1 MVHASGSRDILN
13 VSEFKRG
20 LLDIWPMVFAYAPIA
35 ALWGAVAASNG
46 LSPLEVA
53 LMSGGVYSGAAQ
65 FVAMDL
71 WNVAPLPL
79 LAFTVATVGLRHV
92 LMSASVSQHISG
104 FPRLKA
110 SALLFWL
117 TDEAW
122 AMIERRALAHPISPS
137 YFLGVAMPLWPNWV
151 FFSVIGAYFG
161 NSLGDTSR
169 YGLDFAFAAMFIAVL
184 AGFWKGPK
192 TGAILVVS
200 SLAAVAAKVIWPNDA
215 WYILVGGI
223 AGMLV
228 AVATYNKDVTP

>member
-1 MVHASGSRDILN
+1 MVHAGRRSSHLN
-13 VSEFKRG
+13 TSEFQRG
-20 LLDIWPMVFAYAPIA
+20 LIDIWPMVFAYAPIA

-46 LSPLEVA
+46 LSPLEVG

-65 FVAMDL
+65 FVIMDL
-71 WNVAPLPL
+71 WKIAPLPL

-92 LMSASVSQHISG
+92 LMSASVSRHIKT
-104 FPRLKA
+104 FPKLKA
-110 SALLFWL
+110 SVLLFWL

-122 AMIERRALAHPISPS
+122 AMIERRALEHPITPS

-161 NSLGDTSR
+161 KSLGDASR
-169 YGLDFAFAAMFIAVL
+169 YGLDFAFAALFIAVL

-200 SLAAVAAKVIWPNDA
+200 SLAAVAAKLMWPNDA
-215 WYILVGGI
+215 WYILIGGI
-223 AGMLV
+223 TGMLV
-228 AVATYNKDVTP
+228 AVATYREDVAT